1 MRLWFFEFFY
11 IKYKYLIHILISWV
25 CLCLTLIWKNFKD
38 RNFCQFAELY
48 VVHSEDASE
57 RVTHTIYDFRFHCG
71 GTLISPEY
79 VLTAAHCTVG
89 LIRSNLVILLGRY
102 NVTQGTD
109 VGSYFNI
116 WLDITRLYKPICKV
130 RKLLLIY
137 SNFVIQLAKVLE
149 FITI

>member
-1 MRLWFFEFFY
+1 MPR
-11 IKYKYLIHILISWV
+11 SG
-25 CLCLTLIWKNFKD
+25 
-38 RNFCQFAELY
+38 
-48 VVHSEDASE
+48 S
-57 RVTHTIYDFRFHCG
+57 HTIYDFRFHCG

-116 WLDITRLYKPICKV
+116 
-130 RKLLLIY
+130 
-137 SNFVIQLAKVLE
+137 
-149 FITI
+149 

>member
-1 MRLWFFEFFY
+1 MKWDCDSLSFSTSNINTLSRYSFHGFVYVWHWFGKTLR
-11 IKYKYLIHILISWV
+11 IAISVNLLSCTWS
-25 CLCLTLIWKNFKD
+25 TL
-38 RNFCQFAELY
+38 RMPR
-48 VVHSEDASE
+48 SGS
-57 RVTHTIYDFRFHCG
+57 HTIYDFRFHCG

-137 SNFVIQLAKVLE
+137 SNL
-149 FITI
+149 